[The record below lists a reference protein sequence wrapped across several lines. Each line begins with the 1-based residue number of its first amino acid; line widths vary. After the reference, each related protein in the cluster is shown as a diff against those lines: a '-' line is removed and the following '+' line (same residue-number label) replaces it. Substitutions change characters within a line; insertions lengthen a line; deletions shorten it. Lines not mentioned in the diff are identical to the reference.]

1 MSGFFKH
8 IILISGIFCNSFI
21 SFSQSYCKLSVSTTV
36 TVVDGASFQ
45 AGDTICIQPGVR
57 NFLLFRNLIGTA
69 ESPITIINV
78 DGKVIIDTDAYYGI
92 KFSGCKYVRMLGNN
106 IVSERYGIFIRRVG
120 NGAGISVDDMS
131 TNVELANIE
140 ISYTAIAGIYAKTDP
155 NCNSFVAT
163 RDKFTMYDIKIHD
176 CYLHD
181 IQDEGMYIG
190 STKFTGQYIEAC
202 DTTVLPHIIHG
213 VKVYNNIVE
222 RTGWDGIQVSSTP
235 TDCEIYGNIVRNDS
249 WRETPNQMSG
259 IIIGGGSVCDCYNN
273 IIMDGIGDGIDIFG
287 SNEMRIFNNL
297 IIRAGRTFYPGDPAY
312 PRHGIFFG
320 NPPDGSFASLA
331 IIFNT
336 IIQPKTTGIRFF
348 NENTTGNLIHN
359 NIVCEPGAFADNGND
374 AYFNHNLQSSQFTLS
389 DNYFTNDIGTVHFV
403 DIQSDIYDLK
413 ANSPAINKA
422 IDLGYSGVLFDIE
435 NRSRP
440 FNAGFDIGAYE
451 CHEVDAGIDAKNEI
465 GDCLLL
471 FPNPASESVSFSTKY
486 PVNEDYSISLINMYG
501 QYLIPNQVTLNL
513 DNNRFYVN
521 IAGFKKG
528 FYIIRFFSANYQGS
542 GKLFIN
548 NE

>member
-1 MSGFFKH
+1 MSWFFKN
-8 IILISGIFCNSFI
+8 IILTLGIFCNSFI
-21 SFSQSYCKLSVSTTV
+21 SFSQSYCKVSVSTSV
-36 TVVDGASFQ
+36 TVVDGATFQ
-45 AGDTICIQPGVR
+45 AGDTICVQPGLR
-57 NFLLFRNLIGTA
+57 SFLLFRNLIGTA
-69 ESPITIINV
+69 ESPITITNI

-92 KFSGCKYVRMLGNN
+92 KFSGCKFVRMLGNN
-106 IVSERYGIFIRRVG
+106 TVSDRYGIFIRRVG

-140 ISYTAIAGIYAKTDP
+140 IANTAIGGIYAKTDP

-190 STKFTGQYIEAC
+190 STKFTGQPLPVC
-202 DTTVLPHIIHG
+202 DTTVLPHLIHG

-235 TDCEIYGNIVRNDS
+235 TDCEIYGNIIRNDS

-297 IIRAGRTFYPGDPAY
+297 IIRPGRTFYPGDPAF

-331 IIFNT
+331 VIFNT

-359 NIVCEPGAFADNGND
+359 NIICEPGSFATDGDD
-374 AYFNHNLQSSQFTLS
+374 AYFNHNLQASDFTLS
-389 DNYFTNDIGTVHFV
+389 DNYFTNEIGSLHFV
-403 DIQSDIYDLK
+403 DILSDNFDLK
-413 ANSPAINKA
+413 ADSPAINKA
-422 IDLGYSGVLFDIE
+422 LDLGYTGVLFDIE
-435 NRSRP
+435 NRDRP
-440 FNAGFDIGAYE
+440 FNTGFDIGAYE
-451 CHEVDAGIDAKNEI
+451 CHEIDAGIATQNETD
-465 GDCLLL
+465 GCLV
-471 FPNPASESVSFSTKY
+471 FVPNPASETVSFSTKY
-486 PVNEDYSISLINMYG
+486 PVSEDYSIRLINSYG
-501 QYLIPNQVTLNL
+501 QCLIPNQVTFNHE
-513 DNNRFYVN
+513 NNRFYLN
-521 IAGFKKG
+521 FEGLKKG
-528 FYIIRFFSANYQGS
+528 IYIVQFYSRNYMAS
-542 GKLFIN
+542 GKLFIK
-548 NE
+548 